1 MKVGTGEGI
10 EPGIRKAAIAVLAL
24 GPELAKEIFSV
35 LSSEEVQRILTAS
48 ESIRDVRA
56 EEVLQVLEE
65 LNARVGDQIAGISG
79 HDYLLHQAA
88 AAALGEDRLAL
99 LLSDEQEQDEARR
112 TLINAA
118 RKDPVAF
125 AQVLANE
132 HPQVVAIVGSV
143 LDPKVAAKVWD
154 HLDEDL
160 KTDAVRRIATLRSVP
175 NQVMSEVIE
184 AVGKAVSVPSEEVP
198 VKIDG
203 LDSAVQLVKSVGSGQ
218 QKAIFDQ
225 LKETDELLA
234 EEIRRRLFVF
244 DDIINLHARDVQR
257 VLREVDS
264 QILPMALKSSS
275 EELKEHILGNM
286 SGRAADMIREDMEV
300 LGPVTVKRVLEAQ
313 ETIVESILRM
323 ADDGKVNLN
332 PEDSV

>member
-1 MKVGTGEGI
+1 VK
-10 EPGIRKAAIAVLAL
+10 PGSTDAIDRGVRKAAIAVLAL
-24 GPELAKEIFSV
+24 GPDLAKEIFSV
-35 LSSEEVQRILTAS
+35 LSSEEVQQILTAS

-65 LNARVGDQIAGISG
+65 LNDRVGDQIAGISG

-88 AAALGEDRLAL
+88 AAALGSDKLAL

-112 TLINAA
+112 HLINAA
-118 RKDPVAF
+118 RKDPAAF

-143 LDPKVAAKVWD
+143 LDPKVAAKIWD
-154 HLDEDL
+154 HLSEDL

-175 NQVMSEVIE
+175 SQVMTEVIE

-198 VKIDG
+198 IKIDG

-218 QKAIFDQ
+218 QKAIFEQ
-225 LKETDELLA
+225 LKETDEVLA

-313 ETIVESILRM
+313 ETIVDSILRM
-323 ADDGKVNLN
+323 ADEGKVNLN

>member
-1 MKVGTGEGI
+1 MNGDGI
-10 EPGIRKAAIAVLAL
+10 DPGVRKAAIAVLAL
-24 GPELAKEIFSV
+24 GPDLAREIFSV
-35 LSSEEVQRILTAS
+35 LSPDEIQRILTAS

-56 EEVLQVLEE
+56 EEVLQVLQE
-65 LNARVGDQIAGISG
+65 LNSQLGGQIAGISG
-79 HDYLLHQAA
+79 HDYLLHRAA
-88 AAALGEDRLAL
+88 AEAIGEDRVAL
-99 LLSDEQEQDEARR
+99 LLSDEQEQDEAKRV
-112 TLINAA
+112 LINAA
-118 RKDPVAF
+118 RKDPAAF
-125 AQVLANE
+125 AQVLTNE

-154 HLDEDL
+154 HLDEEL
-160 KTDAVRRIATLRSVP
+160 KSDAVRRIATLRSVP

-184 AVGKAVSVPSEEVP
+184 AVGKAVAVPSEEVP

-218 QKAIFDQ
+218 QKAIFEQ
-225 LKETDELLA
+225 LKQADEVLA

-264 QILPMALKSSS
+264 QVLPMALKSSS
-275 EELKEHILGNM
+275 EELQEHILGNM

-313 ETIVESILRM
+313 EQVVDAILKM
-323 ADDGKVNLN
+323 ADEGKVNLN

>member
-1 MKVGTGEGI
+1 MKPGSTDGI
-10 EPGIRKAAIAVLAL
+10 DRGVRKAAIAVLAL
-24 GPELAKEIFSV
+24 GPDLAKEIFSV
-35 LSSEEVQRILTAS
+35 LSSEEVQQILTAS

-65 LNARVGDQIAGISG
+65 LNDKVGDQIAGISG

-88 AAALGEDRLAL
+88 AAALGSDKLAL
-99 LLSDEQEQDEARR
+99 LLSDEQEQDEAKRV
-112 TLINAA
+112 LINAA
-118 RKDPVAF
+118 RKDPAAF

-175 NQVMSEVIE
+175 NQVMTEVIE
-184 AVGKAVSVPSEEVP
+184 AVGKAVAVPSEEVP
-198 VKIDG
+198 IKIDG

-225 LKETDELLA
+225 LKETDEVLA

-313 ETIVESILRM
+313 ETIVDSILRM
-323 ADDGKVNLN
+323 ADEGKVNLN